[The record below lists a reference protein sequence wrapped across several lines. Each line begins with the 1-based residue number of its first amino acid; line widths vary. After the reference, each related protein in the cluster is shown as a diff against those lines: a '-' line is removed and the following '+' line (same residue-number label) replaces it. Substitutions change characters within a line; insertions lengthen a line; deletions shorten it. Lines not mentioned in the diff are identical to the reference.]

1 MLVAAAVWFVSE
13 GRLAMKSKLGAALAA
28 GVNALLT
35 ILLAASFLFVVL
47 YILQQ
52 LLRSQLTGIPASVP
66 VPSPLLAFPV

>member
-66 VPSPLLAFPV
+66 VPSLALAFSA

>member
-1 MLVAAAVWFVSE
+1 
-13 GRLAMKSKLGAALAA
+13 MKSKLGAALAA

-47 YILQQ
+47 YTLQ

-66 VPSPLLAFPV
+66 VPSLALAFSA